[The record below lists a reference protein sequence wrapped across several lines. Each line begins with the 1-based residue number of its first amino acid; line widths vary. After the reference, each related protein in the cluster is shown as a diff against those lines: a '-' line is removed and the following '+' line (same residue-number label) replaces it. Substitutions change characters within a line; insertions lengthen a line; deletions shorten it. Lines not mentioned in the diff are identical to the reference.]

1 VNRLELNRRKFISSA
16 LAAGAVAVTD
26 GAFGSLSGSLARAAE
41 LHGFTLEDKARYF
54 PPVKVASNRLIRT
67 VVGLRPFRPEGF
79 VVEAER
85 LGQKLLVHNYGHGGA
100 GVTLSWGTAS
110 QAVELA
116 RDFIQTGVTHP
127 LSFAPSPYPLPKGEG
142 SQVVLTRA
150 PHPLSLAPSP
160 YPLPKGEVS
169 QVVPTRA
176 QRPQRA
182 RRLRGTIRFAVL
194 GCGVSGL
201 STARLLQRRFQDTA
215 TTITIYAKN
224 LPPDTTSNVAGAW
237 WSPTSVYD
245 RDRIS
250 TKFADQ
256 FQQACRVS
264 HRAFQELVGPEYGV
278 RWVDTLELLRNE
290 DSLARELAGGN
301 ELYPQIEI
309 HRNPKAYFGFPITRQ
324 FSSML
329 IEPHTYLRALLRD
342 FYTAGGK
349 VIVREFQSREEI
361 ARLREQIIFNCT
373 GLGAKALFNDE
384 QLTPVRG
391 QLEFLL
397 PQPEVDYCYLAG
409 GAYMFPRRDGILLGG
424 TWDRHD
430 WSLEPNME
438 QTKWI
443 LEQHAAIMK
452 GGERQAVQSSSFS
465 LPLRKIRQTKV

>member
-1 VNRLELNRRKFISSA
+1 VNRPGLNRRKFISTA

-26 GAFGSLSGSLARAAE
+26 GAFGSLSGSLAGSLARAAE
-41 LHGFTLEDKARYF
+41 LRGFTLEDKARYF
-54 PPVKVASNRLIRT
+54 PPIKVAPNRLIRT

-110 QAVELA
+110 QAVDLA
-116 RDFIQTGVTHP
+116 RDFIQTGITPQVIPIRATHP
-127 LSFAPSPYPLPKGEG
+127 LP
-142 SQVVLTRA
+142 QVVLTRTT
-150 PHPLSLAPSP
+150 HLT
-160 YPLPKGEVS
+160 S
-169 QVVPTRA
+169 QVVPTNP
-176 QRPQRA
+176 QRPQRR
-182 RRLRGTIRFAVL
+182 RRLRGPIRFAVL

-201 STARLLQRRFQDTA
+201 STARLLQRRFQDAA

-237 WSPTSVYD
+237 WSPTSLYD
-245 RDRIS
+245 SDRI
-250 TKFADQ
+250 TPKFAEQ
-256 FQQACRVS
+256 FRQACHIS

-278 RWVDTLELLRNE
+278 RWVDTLDLLRSE
-290 DSLARELAGGN
+290 DSLERELAGGN
-301 ELYPQIEI
+301 DLYPQIEI
-309 HRNPKAYFGFPITRQ
+309 HRDPKAYFGFPITRQ

-361 ARLREQIIFNCT
+361 GRLREQIIFNCT

-424 TWDRHD
+424 TWGRHD
-430 WSLEPNME
+430 WSLEPNIE

-443 LEQHAAIMK
+443 LEQHAAVMK
-452 GGERQAVQSSSFS
+452 GSER
-465 LPLRKIRQTKV
+465 